1 MRRGIND
8 YDEMIINSPAL
19 AERVRKI
26 LNAGGS
32 VQLPSW
38 LTANPFT
45 EAEADA
51 IYARCVASGC
61 LWQDIPEVAERV
73 KKWEEECQK
82 LKDEGAL
89 F

>member
-1 MRRGIND
+1 MRREIND
-8 YDEMIINSPAL
+8 YNEMILNSLAL
-19 AERVRKI
+19 DDRVRRI

-38 LTANPFT
+38 LTAEPFT

-51 IYARCVASGC
+51 IYSRCVTAGC
-61 LWQDIPEVAERV
+61 LWQDIPEVVERV